1 MSNELFKVKFGLAV
15 GDTVATVDG
24 TTGDIVT
31 TGNIAV
37 NGGNVTTTSVQG
49 NLFNTN
55 ATTVNIGN
63 GATTEVNLGSTL
75 AGRVQ
80 IKPPEIVGANTTQA
94 VFNTVATTVNAFG
107 AATTLGIGANTG
119 TTTINSPTIVG
130 ANTTQAL
137 FNTVAT
143 TVNAFG
149 AATTISIGANTG
161 TTTINN
167 SLVADDIS
175 VTTVDT
181 TNLEVTNIKAK
192 DGTAA
197 AVIADSTG
205 IITVSSQL
213 NVDNLNISGNA
224 ITSTNTNGT
233 VTLITNGS
241 GDIQLQ
247 ADAVSIGTGSSSGT
261 ITSRGAYDLFLQT
274 NDGTNSGSITL
285 GQGTNGNITL
295 APNGTGDV
303 VVGGDLRVNG
313 NNIKSSTG
321 LSALT
326 FNDVNVK
333 VDGELTI
340 TGNKIRSSG
349 GSAFPLGDIA
359 VTLSGQNVTIG
370 AGLSVPKTAA
380 LGGQA
385 LDSTGS
391 VNSIIISGQ
400 GVKPASLYVDNTT
413 ANQLGEIHMR
423 EYGQNRPGG
432 VAATQ
437 AQPTLWVEAKRGLP
451 ASTGTSFSPALT
463 SSYATMRFGGYQGAD
478 FTSETG
484 IGLTPNLFGFLA
496 TETWQ
501 NDTASFSGYIGN
513 GTGGAS
519 TTLTVTSGSNV
530 HPGLLLDATGIG
542 AGTQILAYGTG
553 TGGTGTYTVGV
564 SQALFTS
571 ASPGS
576 FTGKGT
582 KNAGARMVIQSCP
595 PGIKMNSGGMATWFN
610 NSWGSNPGTTTVS
623 GVTITQPGTANMGF
637 GDATAGNILVSS
649 DGNTRYQGHGRTASA
664 FPNNL
669 LTVAGVTEQDTAT
682 FTADITGTT
691 MTVTGVTSG
700 ILSVGQQVYGS
711 GVSQLTRITALG
723 TGTGNTGT
731 YTVSTSQTVAST
743 TMVTGPDN
751 YTLLATNSFNIVGN
765 RQSGIPGRRQPIKTG
780 DIAGQM
786 VIWGTKTSGANSYGA
801 DTATSN
807 LTARV
812 TATATEDFTA
822 TAGGSTLTLDTRAN
836 SSGGV
841 LGALTTRISTSTT
854 ATTFKSDS
862 YTFQTSAGVNSVG
875 NNITYNRVYGQWQYN
890 TTVTPAAANTA
901 YAYPIAS
908 GATDFAN
915 IASTASTSRIIP
927 GAAGMYKLQFSI
939 QVQNDDNA
947 AEHIAYF
954 WWRKNGTDVPG
965 SMGTV
970 GVPKAAGGG
979 NALTIAG
986 WDNMIQSNNT
996 TDYWEFM
1003 YAVDDAAHID
1013 FPAFGTTAFGPSTAS
1028 LFITLVPIGA

>member
-1 MSNELFKVKFGLAV
+1 MSNEKFKVKFGLAV
-15 GDTVATVDG
+15 GDTVATIDG

-205 IITVSSQL
+205 IITVSTEL

-326 FNDVNVK
+326 FDDVNVK

-385 LDSTGS
+385 LDSAGE
-391 VNSIIISGQ
+391 VDSIIVTGQ
-400 GVKPASLYVDNTT
+400 GLRPASLYVDNTT

-501 NDTASFSGYIGN
+501 NDTASFDGYISG
-513 GTGGAS
+513 
-519 TTLTVTSGSNV
+519 TTLTVTSGTNV
-530 HPGLLLDATGIG
+530 HPGLLLSATGIT

-553 TGGTGTYTVGV
+553 TGGTGTYTVSV
-564 SQALFTS
+564 SQTLFS
-571 ASPGS
+571 AGTPGS

-623 GVTITQPGTANMGF
+623 GVTITQPGTGNMGF
-637 GDATAGNILVSS
+637 GDATAGNILTSS

-682 FTADITGTT
+682 VTGTIDNGAGSAGT
-691 MTVTGVTSG
+691 TLTVTAVTSG
-700 ILSVGQQVYGS
+700 TLSVGQQVYGT

-723 TGTGNTGT
+723 SGSGGLGT
-731 YTVSTSQTVAST
+731 YTVSTSQLVAST
-743 TMVTGPDN
+743 TLVTGPDN
-751 YTLLATNSFNIVGN
+751 YTLLATNSFNVVGN
-765 RQSGIPGRRQPIKTG
+765 RQTGIPGRRQPIKSG

-786 VIWGTKTSGANSYGA
+786 AIWGTKTSNGNSYGA
-801 DTATSN
+801 DTNTSN

-812 TATATEDFTA
+812 TATATEDFSA

-841 LGALTTRISTSTT
+841 LGTLATRLSLDANKAQFNVPITTELTTTTISEGTT
-854 ATTFKSDS
+854 
-862 YTFQTSAGVNSVG
+862 Y
-875 NNITYNRVYGQWQYN
+875 
-890 TTVTPAAANTA
+890 TPAATVDNNISVQIDTLSGGTTVIDLASLTGNSRGASYNILVFNNTA
-901 YAYPIAS
+901 S
-908 GATDFAN
+908 GTPLHVIN
-915 IASTASTSRIIP
+915 SRISGSNLMTHTITTGSP
-927 GAAGMYKLQFSI
+927 RI
-939 QVQNDDNA
+939 IVNA
-947 AEHIAYF
+947 Y
-954 WWRKNGTDVPG
+954 V
-965 SMGTV
+965 V
-970 GVPKAAGGG
+970 G
-979 NALTIAG
+979 
-986 WDNMIQSNNT
+986 
-996 TDYWEFM
+996 DY
-1003 YAVDDAAHID
+1003 A
-1013 FPAFGTTAFGPSTAS
+1013 TATH
-1028 LFITLVPIGA
+1028 LVVA